1 MYQRKQPFRCSSTKI
16 SLVDE
21 LFSYLTPSHAL
32 FFFALPRLIA
42 WDGALSVLSHLP
54 DVKFL
59 QRRAKN
65 SLYKL
70 NFLGGGIGGRE
81 NFESP
86 FVRECAKI
94 YRQGNLKSGP
104 GSFKLQ

>member
-21 LFSYLTPSHAL
+21 LYSYLTLYHAL

-42 WDGALSVLSHLP
+42 WNGALSVHSHLS

-59 QRRAKN
+59 QRRVNN

-70 NFLGGGIGGRE
+70 TFLGAGVGGGE

-94 YRQGNLKSGP
+94 YRQGNLKSRP